1 MGRNT
6 NAPFSTFI
14 SARLPSLAFM
24 ASANALGIRT
34 ARLFPHLQNST
45 IIPPLQGVDTVYIHD
60 GSTAGKGP
68 TPRHH
73 DGFTGGCRSYPC
85 RSWSRYDGAG
95 RSPVG
100 TLGEPQCWTVYAR
113 SKTSPELVH
122 ERVLKSRG
130 AQGRKVIAD

>member
-73 DGFTGGCRSYPC
+73 DRFYWRLSKLSVPLLEPLRWG
-85 RSWSRYDGAG
+85 WS
-95 RSPVG
+95 
-100 TLGEPQCWTVYAR
+100 
-113 SKTSPELVH
+113 
-122 ERVLKSRG
+122 KSSG
-130 AQGRKVIAD
+130 KPS